1 MGKQRGTRTL
11 FLYVKSRRKN
21 PDAETLSAEALAF
34 FDGCEVDVSPR
45 VVRVER
51 VTSSDDRGR
60 GVRGPTT
67 GDSSMSIWM
76 VSMGITLPTPGTK
89 KRERFDTWYETAL
102 QSPMCTPT
110 RR

>member
-51 VTSSDDRGR
+51 VTSSDDRGS

-67 GDSSMSIWM
+67 TRSSRLWM
-76 VSMGITLPTPGTK
+76 LSVRIALPTPGTK
-89 KRERFDTWYETAL
+89 KRERFDTWYEKAL